1 MNSINIFF
9 KKIENEDEIESQSLL
24 NKEIKK
30 ENKNV

>member
-1 MNSINIFF
+1 MNSINIFLN
-9 KKIENEDEIESQSLL
+9 KLENEDEIESQSLL

>member
-1 MNSINIFF
+1 MNSINNFF

>member
-1 MNSINIFF
+1 MNSINKFLN
-9 KKIENEDEIESQSLL
+9 KLENEDEIESQSLL